1 MSVFEGLFGNTS
13 NLRAIAYLLSF
24 PNAIFNEK
32 DLMEEVN
39 VSKPAMT
46 KVIRKLAEFE
56 LIAKVEQKGNDT
68 YYRVNRAS
76 PFVRL
81 LEELGHL
88 TIQHKYRKYR
98 PIGIDNE
105 PPRIGI
111 QRGPGADPPT
121 PH

>member
-1 MSVFEGLFGNTS
+1 VSVFEGLLGNTS

-24 PNAIFNEK
+24 PNAIINEK
-32 DLMEEVN
+32 DLMEEVG
-39 VSKPAMT
+39 VSKPAIT

-81 LEELGHL
+81 LGELGHL
-88 TIQHKYRKYR
+88 TAQHKYR
-98 PIGIDNE
+98 PFGIDNE

-111 QRGPGADPPT
+111 QRGPGTDPPT